1 MIYYNIYN
9 ISVHRSHIFDKSVK
23 NLKNTCKFE
32 IYNIFNQWYNSGGNM
47 TINFGP
53 LKFDI
58 VDNTVFLAETGSF
71 RKPRNRRFCEVQIA
85 GENKISHMG
94 VKMVNSSEGENLRY
108 VSHTLSGGR
117 LIWVHKSELVEVT
130 HIFTSFGDCNAFRV
144 KTLVKNISDAPLV
157 LEEVSA
163 FVYSGIGCVEESDKI
178 EFTRFVQ
185 SHHAECQPITQNLC
199 ELGFFP
205 DSPQNQKK
213 IYHCNVGSWSTKEAL
228 PQGIICDRRT
238 GEMMMFQIECNNSWY
253 YELAAV
259 SDAYYLY
266 MGGANATNGSWS
278 KELIPGETY
287 ETVSVSIAFGSSLNS
302 VLGEMTKH
310 RRHLAG
316 KCIADENLPT
326 IFNEYMHLSW
336 DGPCEENV
344 KKYAPVVAKAGVKY
358 YVIDCGWHDECS
370 PNIIYHYVGKWRE
383 SNARFPNGVK
393 ATLDYIKSLGMKPG
407 LWIEPE
413 SVGWKSE
420 IIDYYNDDTCF
431 LCRHGRPLVVHNR
444 RFVDFRHPK
453 VVEYLTEAIRY
464 MVEDLG
470 AEYIKMDYNQDCAV
484 GTDVDALT
492 PGEGLESA
500 ARAYLE
506 WVDSIRERFPGILF
520 ETCSSGGMR
529 MDYETMSHF
538 SIVSTSDQVRY
549 RKYPYIAGNILSAI
563 LPEQAAVWS
572 YPIDS
577 WVDGFEATE
586 EWVNANVS
594 DEQIIMNMINSFLG
608 RMHLASH
615 LELLSEEKFA
625 LVKEGVEY
633 YNSIRD
639 AKKRSLPYMPIGFT
653 TFGKSLVASGL
664 LSEGKLYLAVWNLGG
679 ERKVSIP
686 LEGIDAKNAKIAYP
700 ACNSIGYK
708 LADGKLEIEFTEDYQ
723 ARMFE
728 IEI

>member
-1 MIYYNIYN
+1 MSFNFAN
-9 ISVHRSHIFDKSVK
+9 IS
-23 NLKNTCKFE
+23 FE
-32 IYNIFNQWYNSGGNM
+32 IVNERIFITQVGNFAKG
-47 TINFGP
+47 IYRPF
-53 LKFDI
+53 
-58 VDNTVFLAETGSF
+58 A
-71 RKPRNRRFCEVQIA
+71 EVQIA
-85 GENKISHMG
+85 GENKITHMG
-94 VKMVNSSEGENLRY
+94 VKMINSSEGEKLKY
-108 VSHTLSGGR
+108 ISHEEKDGVLT
-117 LIWVHKSELVEVT
+117 VVQESELVRVT
-130 HIFTSFGDCNAFRV
+130 TFFTNYGDCDAVRI
-144 KTLVKNISDAPLV
+144 KTSVENISSNPLV
-157 LEEVSA
+157 LEEVSS
-163 FVYSGIGCVEESDKI
+163 FVLHGIGSHMTPDKI
-178 EFTRFVQ
+178 DFTRFTQ
-185 SHHAECQPITQNLC
+185 SHHAECQPIKQSFAD
-199 ELGFFP
+199 LGFFP

-213 IYHCNVGSWSTKEAL
+213 ISMCNVGSWSTKEAL
-228 PQGIICDRRT
+228 PQGIIHDKHN
-238 GEMMMFQIECNNSWY
+238 GEMIMFQIESNNSWY
-253 YELAAV
+253 YEIGAV
-259 SDAYYLY
+259 PGCYYLY

-278 KELIPGETY
+278 KKLIPGETY
-287 ETVSVSIAFGSSLNS
+287 QTVSVSLAFGKSLNE

-310 RRHLAG
+310 RRHFAG
-316 KCIADENLPT
+316 KCVADENLPA

-344 KKYAPVVAKAGVKY
+344 KKYAPVVAKTGVEY

-370 PNIIYHYVGKWRE
+370 PNIIYHFVGKWRE

-393 ATLDYIKSLGMKPG
+393 ATLDFIKSLGMKPG

-431 LCRHGRPLVVHNR
+431 LCRHGKPIVVHNR

-453 VVEYLTEAIRY
+453 VVEYLTESIRY

-470 AEYIKMDYNQDCAV
+470 AEYIKLDYNQDCAI

-506 WVDSIRERFPGILF
+506 WIDSIRERFPNVLF

-529 MDYETMSHF
+529 MDYETLSHF
-538 SIVSTSDQVRY
+538 SIVSTSDQVKY
-549 RKYPYIAGNILSAI
+549 RKYPYIAGNIASAV

-577 WVDGFEATE
+577 WVDGFAATE

-594 DEQIIMNMINSFLG
+594 CEQVIMNMINSFLG

-615 LELLSEEKFA
+615 LELLNEEKFA

-633 YNSIRD
+633 YNSIRE
-639 AKKRSLPYMPIGFT
+639 AKKNAIPYMPLGFT
-653 TFGKSLVASGL
+653 NFGKTLVASGL
-664 LSEGKLYLAVWNLGG
+664 LTGEKLYLAVWNLGG

-686 LEGIDAKNAKIAYP
+686 LDGITPKSAKVAYP
-700 ACNSIGYK
+700 TCNALEYRLVGNNI
-708 LADGKLEIEFTEDYQ
+708 EIEFTEDYQ
-723 ARMFE
+723 ARMLE
-728 IEI
+728 IEL

>member
-1 MIYYNIYN
+1 MNIN
-9 ISVHRSHIFDKSVK
+9 INNEGNEIKLSPLTFKIENGRIFVSD
-23 NLKNTCKFE
+23 C
-32 IYNIFNQWYNSGGNM
+32 GGI
-47 TINFGP
+47 T
-53 LKFDI
+53 
-58 VDNTVFLAETGSF
+58 TG
-71 RKPRNRRFCEVQIA
+71 NRRFAEVQIA

-94 VKMVNSSEGENLRY
+94 VKMINSADGEKLVY
-108 VSHTLSGGR
+108 VASYEKDGSFYIVQKTD
-117 LIWVHKSELVEVT
+117 LVEVT
-130 HIFTSFGDCNAFRV
+130 SVFTTYGDCNAVRV
-144 KTLVKNISDAPLV
+144 KTLVKNISDSPFV
-157 LEEVSA
+157 LEEVSS
-163 FVYSGIGCVEESDKI
+163 FVVAGIGSVLSSDKI
-178 EFTRFVQ
+178 DFTRFTQ
-185 SHHAECQPITQNLC
+185 SHHAECQPVTDSL
-199 ELGFFP
+199 EHLGFFP

-213 IYHCNVGSWSTKEAL
+213 ISFCNVGSWSTKEAL
-228 PQGIICDRRT
+228 PQGIIHDKTT
-238 GEMMMFQIECNNSWY
+238 GKMMMFQIECNNSWY
-253 YELAAV
+253 YEIAAA
-259 SDAYYLY
+259 SSKYYLY
-266 MGGANATNGSWS
+266 MGGANATNGGWS

-287 ETVSVSIAFGSSLNS
+287 ETVSISLAFGDSLNQ

-310 RRHLAG
+310 RRGFSG
-316 KCIADENLPT
+316 KCIADKDLPS

-344 KKYAPVVAKAGVKY
+344 RKYAPVVAKAGVEY

-393 ATLDYIKSLGMKPG
+393 ATLDYIRSLGMKPG

-431 LCRHGRPLVVHNR
+431 LCRHGRPIVIHNR

-453 VVEYLTEAIRY
+453 VIAYLTESIRY

-470 AEYIKMDYNQDCAV
+470 AEYIKLDYNQDVAI

-492 PGEGLESA
+492 PGEGLESS

-506 WVDSIRERFPGILF
+506 WIDSIRETFPDVLF

-577 WVDGFEATE
+577 WVDGFSATS
-586 EWVNANVS
+586 EWVNANVT

-615 LELLSEEKFA
+615 LELLNEEKFA
-625 LVKEGVEY
+625 LVREGVDY
-633 YNSIRD
+633 YNRIRE
-639 AKKRSLPYMPIGFT
+639 AKKTALPYMPIGFT
-653 TFGKSLVASGL
+653 NFGKTLVVSGL
-664 LSEGKLYLAVWNLGG
+664 LTDKKLYLAVWNLGG
-679 ERKVSIP
+679 EKNVSIP
-686 LEGIDAKNAKIAYP
+686 LDEITPKSASVAFP
-700 ACNSIGYK
+700 ANNKVNCG
-708 LADGKLEIEFTEDYQ
+708 LDGNTLNIQFTEDYQ
-723 ARMFE
+723 ARMLE
-728 IEI
+728 IDI